1 MGTLDLCFNCF
12 NVCCQNCVLLVY
24 QTLRWAF
31 VGLGLIGGL
40 EIHSFRTAENKTKL
54 ANLAKEN
61 QELKKKIEE
70 LSPPS
75 A

>member
-1 MGTLDLCFNCF
+1 MSTAASTFPKICSSSALMT
-12 NVCCQNCVLLVY
+12 
-24 QTLRWAF
+24 TLRWAF